1 MEGLYKNLQE
11 ITTFK
16 KKSRINKTKKHLSI
30 NRDIDINTGEIKEFY
45 PDNTRD
51 RREKVA
57 ESRAVKYNSYFSKVS
72 RSIKGDEW
80 FYTVNLADIRKRWAD
95 YDTSFNSKEMAKIR
109 IWLKSVIVG
118 PFYAVIEVCAFSGT
132 HIHVYCRK
140 QNPVLVGKILKA
152 ETHVY
157 DAEGL
162 LEYLSKPTISINDR
176 KTEEYDEMVGAFLN
190 EKEKAKSQGKRCPR
204 RVIFRITE

>member
-11 ITTFK
+11 ITILK
-16 KKSRINKTKKHLSI
+16 KKSRIKKTKNHLSI

-57 ESRAVKYNSYFSKVS
+57 ESRTAKYNSYFSKVS

-80 FYTVNLADIRKRWAD
+80 FYTVNLADVCRAWGD
-95 YDTSFNSKEMAKIR
+95 YNTPFNSKKMAKIR
-109 IWLKSVIVG
+109 KWLKSIIVG
-118 PFYAVIEVCAFSGT
+118 PFYAVIEVCKFSGT
-132 HIHVYCRK
+132 HIHIYCRK
-140 QNPVLVGKILKA
+140 QNPLLVDKILKA

-162 LEYLSKPTISINDR
+162 LEYFSKPTISTDDR

-190 EKEKAKSQGKRCPR
+190 EKEKAKKRKKRCPR
-204 RVIFRITE
+204 RVISSVKE